1 MRPQL
6 RIQLTSLACI
16 KFFTK
21 ANILSISKRLG
32 PVFLRWSIIDILTLF
47 FSIIVAKRH
56 QYVRN
61 NLIKLRKSYG
71 KLSFTKKKRDALPKG
86 DACAD
91 QKLSIFFVW
100 PYRDIGQ
107 IDSRALSLHSTSPK
121 SYPIILVFFS

>member
-1 MRPQL
+1 MVSCTFFRQFISLDARFLEEKKRVMRRPQL

-61 NLIKLRKSYG
+61 NLIKLKIIWKIFIY
-71 KLSFTKKKRDALPKG
+71 KKKKRDALPKG

-100 PYRDIGQ
+100 P
-107 IDSRALSLHSTSPK
+107 K
-121 SYPIILVFFS
+121 